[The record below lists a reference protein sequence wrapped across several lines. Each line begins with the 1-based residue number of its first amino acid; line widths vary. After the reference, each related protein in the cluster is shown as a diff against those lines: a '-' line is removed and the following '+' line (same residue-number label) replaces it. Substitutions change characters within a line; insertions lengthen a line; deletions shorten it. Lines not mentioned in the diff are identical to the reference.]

1 MNNGIRQSLITY
13 LLNHRDFVAGPE
25 LSTILGVSTKTIS
38 RTVKKLNEQSN
49 NGQIIESQR
58 GRGYKLNY
66 QNYLQQNSIANTVGH
81 NNLTSVQ
88 RRNEIIKTLLITSPE
103 KHLTTDVFSKFYV
116 SDSVVSSDLK
126 IISKMLDKY
135 HLQLKRNH
143 KYLWIIGKELN
154 IREAINSLLVSDDV
168 TNISHFLQNNQYV
181 RKQDASFVTRQLN
194 YISEQMGNEIP
205 YPYNIN
211 LFSHLYVLIQ
221 RYHNVGSLVDKGL
234 LMSQKELSELQNH
247 ERICQICQR
256 VIKNLNTYLQ
266 TQLPQ
271 IEIYY
276 LYQYLTSSRV
286 GQTVDINSISSRV
299 RLVTDYLIEQVTA
312 DERYCCVNS
321 SDLFIRLVQHM
332 KPLLNRLDNHIKVKN
347 NLLEQIVLEYP
358 DLFQVVKR
366 ATMQVVKRFG
376 LNSIDDE
383 EVGFI
388 TVYFAQASEAAQR
401 PINIMIVCTTGF
413 GTAELLNSKIAK
425 RFSDIKIVELVAG
438 RNVSVELQKHP
449 EVQLVVSTINLPEER
464 IPTLVVSA
472 MLTMEDQ
479 DRLEKMVMKIRN
491 GVV

>member
-1 MNNGIRQSLITY
+1 MSLTKDIISVSGVNIISYNNDCRGGKAMNNGIRQSLITY

-181 RKQDASFVTRQLN
+181 RKQDASFVTRQL
-194 YISEQMGNEIP
+194 
-205 YPYNIN
+205 
-211 LFSHLYVLIQ
+211 
-221 RYHNVGSLVDKGL
+221 
-234 LMSQKELSELQNH
+234 
-247 ERICQICQR
+247 
-256 VIKNLNTYLQ
+256 
-266 TQLPQ
+266 
-271 IEIYY
+271 
-276 LYQYLTSSRV
+276 
-286 GQTVDINSISSRV
+286 
-299 RLVTDYLIEQVTA
+299 
-312 DERYCCVNS
+312 
-321 SDLFIRLVQHM
+321 
-332 KPLLNRLDNHIKVKN
+332 
-347 NLLEQIVLEYP
+347 
-358 DLFQVVKR
+358 
-366 ATMQVVKRFG
+366 
-376 LNSIDDE
+376 
-383 EVGFI
+383 
-388 TVYFAQASEAAQR
+388 
-401 PINIMIVCTTGF
+401 
-413 GTAELLNSKIAK
+413 
-425 RFSDIKIVELVAG
+425 
-438 RNVSVELQKHP
+438 RN
-449 EVQLVVSTINLPEER
+449 
-464 IPTLVVSA
+464 
-472 MLTMEDQ
+472 
-479 DRLEKMVMKIRN
+479 
-491 GVV
+491 

>member
-1 MNNGIRQSLITY
+1 
-13 LLNHRDFVAGPE
+13 
-25 LSTILGVSTKTIS
+25 
-38 RTVKKLNEQSN
+38 
-49 NGQIIESQR
+49 
-58 GRGYKLNY
+58 
-66 QNYLQQNSIANTVGH
+66 
-81 NNLTSVQ
+81 
-88 RRNEIIKTLLITSPE
+88 
-103 KHLTTDVFSKFYV
+103 
-116 SDSVVSSDLK
+116 
-126 IISKMLDKY
+126 
-135 HLQLKRNH
+135 
-143 KYLWIIGKELN
+143 
-154 IREAINSLLVSDDV
+154 
-168 TNISHFLQNNQYV
+168 
-181 RKQDASFVTRQLN
+181 
-194 YISEQMGNEIP
+194 
-205 YPYNIN
+205 
-211 LFSHLYVLIQ
+211 
-221 RYHNVGSLVDKGL
+221 
-234 LMSQKELSELQNH
+234 
-247 ERICQICQR
+247 
-256 VIKNLNTYLQ
+256 
-266 TQLPQ
+266 
-271 IEIYY
+271 
-276 LYQYLTSSRV
+276 
-286 GQTVDINSISSRV
+286 
-299 RLVTDYLIEQVTA
+299 
-312 DERYCCVNS
+312 
-321 SDLFIRLVQHM
+321 M

>member
-1 MNNGIRQSLITY
+1 MRNGIKQSLITY
-13 LLNHRDFVAGPE
+13 LLNHRGFFAGPE

-38 RTVKKLNEQSN
+38 RTVKRLNEQSN
-49 NGQIIESQR
+49 NGPIVESQR

-66 QNYLQQNSIANTVGH
+66 QNYLQQNSIAHTVGH

-194 YISEQMGNEIP
+194 YIAEQMGNEIP

-234 LMSQKELSELQNH
+234 LISQKELSELQSH
-247 ERICQICQR
+247 ERICQICQM

-266 TQLPQ
+266 TKLPQ

-286 GQTVDINSISSRV
+286 GQTVDTNSISSR
-299 RLVTDYLIEQVTA
+299 
-312 DERYCCVNS
+312 
-321 SDLFIRLVQHM
+321 
-332 KPLLNRLDNHIKVKN
+332 
-347 NLLEQIVLEYP
+347 
-358 DLFQVVKR
+358 
-366 ATMQVVKRFG
+366 
-376 LNSIDDE
+376 
-383 EVGFI
+383 
-388 TVYFAQASEAAQR
+388 
-401 PINIMIVCTTGF
+401 
-413 GTAELLNSKIAK
+413 
-425 RFSDIKIVELVAG
+425 
-438 RNVSVELQKHP
+438 
-449 EVQLVVSTINLPEER
+449 LP
-464 IPTLVVSA
+464 SGH
-472 MLTMEDQ
+472 D
-479 DRLEKMVMKIRN
+479 
-491 GVV
+491 